1 MTAITAPSRNPL
13 MVDRFL
19 IAGLMAMALA
29 LSSHHAIA
37 QDAQPQTKSHSAPP
51 KGYPAVPLLS
61 TGTTIV
67 GEPIRY
73 PTSGPAHVTGSIVT
87 LAPGARTV
95 VHKHGVPMFAYI
107 LEGEITVDYGAKG
120 KRTYRAGDALMEA
133 MDVAHFGENTGTQPM
148 RLIAVYMGAKG
159 ASDVVPVK

>member
-1 MTAITAPSRNPL
+1 

-19 IAGLMAMALA
+19 LAGSNLVAQTLA
-29 LSSHHAIA
+29 SHHAVA
-37 QDAQPQTKSHSAPP
+37 QDAQPQTKPHTTPP
-51 KGYPAVPLLS
+51 KGYPAAPLLS
-61 TGTTIV
+61 TGITVV

-107 LEGEITVDYGAKG
+107 LEGEITVDYGDKG

>member
-1 MTAITAPSRNPL
+1 

-19 IAGLMAMALA
+19 IATLATMAVALP
-29 LSSHHAIA
+29 SHHAVA
-37 QDAQPQTKSHSAPP
+37 QNAQPQTNTQSAAAP
-51 KGYPAVPLLS
+51 KGYPAVPLLA
-61 TGTTIV
+61 TGTTVV
-67 GEPIRY
+67 GETIRY

-95 VHKHGVPMFAYI
+95 LHKHGVPMFAYI

-120 KRTYRAGDALMEA
+120 KRTYRHGDALMEA
-133 MDVAHFGENTGTQPM
+133 MDVAHFGENTGIQPM

>member
-1 MTAITAPSRNPL
+1 

-19 IAGLMAMALA
+19 IAAFAAIALV
-29 LSSHHAIA
+29 LTSHPVTA
-37 QDAQPQTKSHSAPP
+37 QDARPSLKTEGGAV

-61 TGTTIV
+61 TGTTVV
-67 GEPIRY
+67 GEEIRY
-73 PTSGPAHVTGSIVT
+73 PSGTAHVNASIVT

-120 KRTYRAGDALMEA
+120 KRTYRQGDALMEA
-133 MDVAHFGENTGTQPM
+133 MNVAHFGENTGTQPM
-148 RLIAVYMGAKG
+148 RLIAVYMGANNAK
-159 ASDVVPVK
+159 DVIPVK

>member
-1 MTAITAPSRNPL
+1 
-13 MVDRFL
+13 MVDRLL
-19 IAGLMAMALA
+19 IAALTALA
-29 LSSHHAIA
+29 FVLPHPVTA
-37 QDAQPQTKSHSAPP
+37 QDAQPAKRQDGAQT

-67 GEPIRY
+67 GETIRY
-73 PTSGPAHVTGSIVT
+73 PSGTAHVTASIVT

-95 VHKHGVPMFAYI
+95 AHKHGVPMFAYI

-120 KRTYRAGDALMEA
+120 KRTYRQGDSLMEA

-159 ASDVVPVK
+159 ESDVIPVK